1 MSQISVGHDARGG
14 GHPGAH
20 ASHGGRGGADLSDAN
35 IMPQGFGRGLS
46 ALLLVLGVLGLVGA
60 GVAWGKVGS
69 AHVLAALHIGAMG
82 SLAISLGALFLV
94 MASHLTGAGWNV
106 TLRRQM
112 ENIASLVWVPGIL
125 ILAILL
131 TDNLLGGVLFKWMNR
146 EVVAGDVLYQKKAGF
161 LNPVFFFLRAALY
174 VFVWFILS
182 YFMRRYSTEQDA
194 TGDKWLSNR
203 ARFTS
208 SWGML
213 IFALTTA
220 FAGFDWLMAIDYRY
234 FSTMWGV
241 YFFAGAVGSGIAT
254 TILILAALRAKGKL
268 EGLVTSEHAHDLGKL
283 LFAFIVFWAYIAFS
297 QYFLTWYA
305 NIPEETAFFNARK
318 VHGWQYLFLA
328 LCFGH
333 FVIPFYLMLWR
344 LVRRSFALLAFF
356 GIWTLIM
363 QLADLY
369 WIIRPQL
376 YAQATDPLRLDLLWV
391 DLAGILGV
399 VFVFFGLLLRRV
411 GSGVLIPT
419 RDPRLPEAIAHKN
432 YV

>member
-1 MSQISVGHDARGG
+1 MSQISIGH
-14 GHPGAH
+14 GAH
-20 ASHGGRGGADLSDAN
+20 GAHGSHAGHVDLSEAN

-46 ALLLVLGVLGLVGA
+46 LLLLLAGGVGLAGA
-60 GVAWGKVGS
+60 GLAWGKAGP

-112 ENIASLVWVPGIL
+112 ENIASLVWVPGL
-125 ILAILL
+125 IVLAIML
-131 TDNLLGGVLFKWMNR
+131 TDMKLGGTLFKWMNR
-146 EVVAGDVLYQKKAGF
+146 EVVANDVLFQKKAGYF
-161 LNPVFFFLRAALY
+161 NPMFFVIRSLLYVAVWFFL
-174 VFVWFILS
+174 S
-182 YFMRRYSTEQDA
+182 HFMRRYSTEQDA

-241 YFFAGAVGSGIAT
+241 YFFAGSAGSGVAT

-283 LFAFIVFWAYIAFS
+283 LFAFTVFWAYIAFS

-333 FVIPFYLMLWR
+333 FVVPFYVMLWR
-344 LVRRSFALLAFF
+344 FVRRSFAALALFGVWMLL
-356 GIWTLIM
+356 M
-363 QLADLY
+363 QLGDLY

-376 YAQATDPLRLDLLWV
+376 YAQSGDPLRMDLLWV

-399 VFVFFGLLLRRV
+399 VLVFFGLLLRRV

-419 RDPRLPEAIAHKN
+419 RDPRLHEAIAHKN